1 MEKPQVNRC
10 HIGLRTPLLRK
21 VFGEITTA
29 VKNLRT
35 TQNLGTSLLKL
46 KIFGFNLLKS
56 LPYCGA
62 CCIDQFALRA
72 IFIFLE
78 KNNLKEILLDEIE
91 N

>member
-46 KIFGFNLLKS
+46 KLFGFNLLVHV
-56 LPYCGA
+56 
-62 CCIDQFALRA
+62 AL
-72 IFIFLE
+72 I
-78 KNNLKEILLDEIE
+78 ILR
-91 N
+91 